1 MKLKF
6 ILIIIICS
14 FLSCKQA
21 NEDLQSQ
28 VQNIILPTKTEANE
42 SKSKIVKKVDQ
53 KIIKEGNIRFE
64 TSDLERTYSQIS
76 TNIKEA
82 NGNVQNDTEG
92 KDYGTV
98 YRKLVVRIPS
108 QNFDVLIQ
116 NISKGVDYFDTKE
129 ITAEDVTAQYIDIE
143 ARLKAKKSLENRYIE
158 LLGKANEVSEML
170 EIEKQLST
178 IREDVEATQGKL
190 NYLQNRISESTIT
203 IDFYKTVATDNGV
216 TISYGSKIWNATA
229 SGFNAFSSFFIF
241 LVSIWPF
248 IIILTGIIYFIRKKI
263 KQKNKN

>member
-1 MKLKF
+1 MKLKV
-6 ILIIIICS
+6 ILIIILCS
-14 FLSCKQA
+14 LISCKKA
-21 NEDLQSQ
+21 NEALDSQ
-28 VQNIILPTKTEANE
+28 VQNIVLPAKTETNE
-42 SKSKIVKKVDQ
+42 SKSKVSGKLNQ
-53 KIIKEGNIRFE
+53 KIIKEGNLRFE
-64 TSDLERTYSQIS
+64 TSDLDRTYNQII
-76 TNIKEA
+76 TNTKKA
-82 NGNVQNDTEG
+82 NGTVQNDTEG

-98 YRKLVVRIPS
+98 YRKLIVRIPS
-108 QNFDVLIQ
+108 QNFDVFIQ
-116 NISKGVDYFDTKE
+116 NISKGVAYFDNKE
-129 ITAEDVTAQYIDIE
+129 ITAEDVTAQYIDIN

-158 LLGKANEVSEML
+158 LLKKAVKVSEML
-170 EIEKQLST
+170 EIEKQLSA

-203 IDFYKTVATDNGV
+203 IEFYKTVATDNGV
-216 TISYGSKIWNATA
+216 TISYGSKIWNAIA